1 MSSLII
7 DTSGENGILAL
18 AQNGLI
24 TQQSHLPQGREL
36 SSHLFLK
43 LEELMK
49 PSPIQSSLSA
59 PWDFIAIGVGP
70 GTFTGTRVGAMAAK
84 SLAYGLSI
92 PLIPFSSSLLPHLE
106 EIAEATY
113 QTFLTNPSSEQ
124 IELVYISRT
133 T

>member
-24 TQQSHLPQGREL
+24 TQQFHLPQGREL

-49 PSPIQSSLSA
+49 SSAEA

-106 EIAEATY
+106 EIAQSTY
-113 QTFLTNPSSEQ
+113 QIFLTNPSSQQ